1 MQAYKNNDFI
11 FKPSKLTTMKI
22 NFLLFAIIIATV
34 SSCSTSYKTGQTPD
48 DVYYSP
54 ARLQNNEVRKEKD
67 KEEDVYYTTEDRD
80 TRRRVNNRRYRR
92 YDRYDTYDRN
102 NYPYG
107 YNTYP
112 QVYGNPKYDA
122 PQNTSQP
129 RKSNLGAYSPNP
141 STPDSSSTYN
151 PKFGRQNNG
160 TTTNPVRT
168 FGNQSNP
175 SSNNGSGFGNMM
187 RRVFSGTNNSNN
199 TYNPGNSNNNNNNSS
214 PSRTFETRSNNNSSN
229 NNNNNNSSSNNN
241 TKSAPTESKSS
252 GSAPVRKF

>member
-1 MQAYKNNDFI
+1 MQAYKNNNFI

-92 YDRYDTYDRN
+92 YDRYDTYDN

-107 YNTYP
+107 YNNYP
-112 QVYGNPKYDA
+112 QVYGNPKYGA

-168 FGNQSNP
+168 FGNQSNS
-175 SSNNGSGFGNMM
+175 SSNNGSGFGNMI

-199 TYNPGNSNNNNNNSS
+199 TYNPGNSTNNNYSS
-214 PSRTFETRSNNNSSN
+214 PSRTFETRSNNN
-229 NNNNNNSSSNNN
+229 SSNNN

>member
-1 MQAYKNNDFI
+1 MQAYKNNNFI

-22 NFLLFAIIIATV
+22 NFLLLAIIIATV

-80 TRRRVNNRRYRR
+80 SRRSVSNRRYRR

-112 QVYGNPKYDA
+112 QVYGNPKYEA
-122 PQNTSQP
+122 TQNTSQP
-129 RKSNLGAYSPNP
+129 RKSNLGAYSPTP
-141 STPDSSSTYN
+141 STPDSSNTYN

-175 SSNNGSGFGNMM
+175 SSTNGSGFGNMM

-199 TYNPGNSNNNNNNSS
+199 TYNPANSNNNNNSS
-214 PSRTFETRSNNNSSN
+214 PSRTFESRSNNNSSN
-229 NNNNNNSSSNNN
+229 NNNNSSNNN
-241 TKSAPTESKSS
+241 TKSTPTESKSS

>member
-22 NFLLFAIIIATV
+22 NFLLLAIIIATV

-54 ARLQNNEVRKEKD
+54 ARLQNDQVRTEKD

-102 NYPYG
+102 NPYG

-112 QVYGNPKYDA
+112 EVYRNPKYSA
-122 PQNTSQP
+122 PQNSSQP
-129 RKSNLGAYSPNP
+129 RKTNLGAYSPNAT
-141 STPDSSSTYN
+141 TPDSSGTYN

-168 FGNQSNP
+168 FGNPTNS
-175 SSNNGSGFGNMM
+175 SSNNGSGFGNMI
-187 RRVFSGTNNSNN
+187 RRVFSGTNSTNN
-199 TYNPGNSNNNNNNSS
+199 TYNPGNTNNSNNSS
-214 PSRTFETRSNNNSSN
+214 SSRTFDTRNS
-229 NNNNNNSSSNNN
+229 NNNSSSNNN
-241 TKSAPTESKSS
+241 NSNTNSSSNNTKSTTPESKSS
-252 GSAPVRKF
+252 SAPVRKF